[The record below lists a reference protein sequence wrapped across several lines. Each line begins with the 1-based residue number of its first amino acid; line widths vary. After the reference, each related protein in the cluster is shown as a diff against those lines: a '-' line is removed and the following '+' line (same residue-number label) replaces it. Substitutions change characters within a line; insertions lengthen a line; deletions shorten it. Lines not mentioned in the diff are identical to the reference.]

1 VDLAAGC
8 IHSHPNQAILNHTKA
23 PNIEVFNTGL
33 RKTAEMQS
41 EMARK
46 QKEDSFKEQNKGE
59 G

>member
-1 VDLAAGC
+1 
-8 IHSHPNQAILNHTKA
+8 
-23 PNIEVFNTGL
+23 VFNTGL